1 MSARE
6 DIAINLQN
14 QLQNMTNPAPGLVS
28 RVYFDVVKIAITQFP
43 AILINTLNDFRQDVA
58 MGLRQSIVDYQL
70 RCYVRGS
77 QIDTLR
83 NELLERIEETIEV
96 SRNRDVAA
104 NSENIHNVTSK
115 ITGVQVIEREL
126 PLGEIVINV
135 QVTYRYK
142 RGVV

>member
-6 DIAINLQN
+6 DIAIDLQN

-28 RVYFDVVKIAITQFP
+28 RIYFDVTKIAITQFP

-58 MGLRQSIVDYQL
+58 VGLRQSIVDYQL
-70 RCYVRGS
+70 RCYVRGT

-83 NELLERIEETIEV
+83 NELLERIEETIEIT
-96 SRNRDVAA
+96 RNRHIVA

-142 RGVV
+142 RGVL